1 MSDLTGK
8 RILVQTSSDSYHAV
22 VQSVDSDSWVIALE
36 DHPVFKVIPPDGIE
50 QGIVQIVDGVNG
62 VNYPVV
68 EGSRWLFRGLAI
80 EAISV
85 IGDLV
90 VCDSK
95 LGQITLAAACFAH
108 LTLLG

>member
-8 RILVQTSSDSYHAV
+8 RILVQTSTDTYYAV
-22 VQSVDSDSWVIALE
+22 VQAVGQESWTVALE
-36 DHPVFKVIPPDGIE
+36 DHPVFKEIPNNGIE
-50 QGIVQIVDGVNG
+50 LGVVQVVDGVNG
-62 VNYPVV
+62 VGYPVV
-68 EGSRWLFRGLAI
+68 EGSRWLFRGLEI

-85 IGDLV
+85 TGDLV
-90 VCDSK
+90 VCKSK